1 MSLKGIENKERKKGF
16 AWKTSAE
23 RGKKLIHGPPL
34 EFKLFPSFSHPRRH
48 NVCTC
53 LYSPCILC
61 IARQGK
67 SVLVKA
73 FYVNASRYSPR
84 GKESLFGTS
93 GGGES
98 PRVCADDATF
108 ELYCNRAVNQF
119 RDTFSFRK
127 LIPE

>member
-1 MSLKGIENKERKKGF
+1 MYL
-16 AWKTSAE
+16 
-23 RGKKLIHGPPL
+23 PL
-34 EFKLFPSFSHPRRH
+34 QP
-48 NVCTC
+48 
-53 LYSPCILC
+53 ILC

-84 GKESLFGTS
+84 GKESLFDTS

-108 ELYCNRAVNQF
+108 ELYCNRAVNHF
-119 RDTFSFRK
+119 RDTFSFK
-127 LIPE
+127 NPNVLETNSGIV